1 MDNEKFNR
9 LCKPGKLNEAWG
21 RKKSLAASKKNKKW
35 TTMNQI
41 HGSHYVKKVG
51 EDLKESYLKEAQ
63 QFLDKGKTQD
73 YAEIAAF
80 NTLLPVSRRLRTLI
94 YSV

>member
-1 MDNEKFNR
+1 
-9 LCKPGKLNEAWG
+9 
-21 RKKSLAASKKNKKW
+21 
-35 TTMNQI
+35 MNQI